1 MGALDIAFAI
11 TWITLLV
18 YVVHIISSRRKLVR
32 QYSRME
38 K

>member
-1 MGALDIAFAI
+1 M
-11 TWITLLV
+11 TLLV